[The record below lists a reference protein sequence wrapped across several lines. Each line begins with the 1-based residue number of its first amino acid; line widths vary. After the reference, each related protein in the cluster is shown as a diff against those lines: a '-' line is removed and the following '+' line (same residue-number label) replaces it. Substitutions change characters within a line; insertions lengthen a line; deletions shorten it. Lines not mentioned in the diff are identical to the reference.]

1 MTRVDRDLTV
11 TVAGEPHVA
20 PEDARIAWA
29 DRSRGV
35 ARVSYHGRTVTAIV
49 EGAGSE
55 WVVTLF
61 GRRVPVSVQNR
72 RERLLAA
79 EVSHRAATGPVTVN
93 ATLPGLIVRVAVE
106 EGSEVEEAAAL
117 VTIEAMKMQNEVR
130 APRAGRVI
138 GLTAEA
144 GKTVRTGEPLLR
156 IE

>member
-1 MTRVDRDLTV
+1 MTRSELDVSV
-11 TVAGEPHVA
+11 SVAGEPQT
-20 PEDARIAWA
+20 PPDEARVTWV
-29 DRSRGV
+29 DRARGV
-35 ARVSYHGRTVTAIV
+35 ARVAYQGRTVTAIV
-49 EGAGSE
+49 EGGGSE

-61 GRRVPVSVQNR
+61 GRRIQVSVQSR

-79 EVSHRAATGPVTVN
+79 EVSHRSASGPVTVN

-106 EGSEVEEAAAL
+106 EGSEVEEAASL